1 MKITVQRSGGIAAL
15 PRVWS
20 VQANTPTDKSR
31 WQPIVEAC
39 PWDAVPGP
47 ADFGGQADRFMY
59 SIRAGQRR
67 ATLPEQAVTGP
78 WRVLVDHT
86 KAEAEAA
93 RNGERRSGGTAGTA
107 GTADPKAAEPRDQ
120 REAQPRA
127 QREIR

>member
-20 VQANTPTDKSR
+20 VQATTPTDKSR

-59 SIRAGQRR
+59 SIRAGQHR

-93 RNGERRSGGTAGTA
+93 REAAGSGERRSGGTAGTP
-107 GTADPKAAEPRDQ
+107 DPKPAVPRVQ
-120 REAQPRA
+120 RGA
-127 QREIR
+127 QRELR